1 MRHFLYILILFQISC
16 LEKNEGPTSERTS
29 QNIAAIKISAADATK
44 ISDYVNKAQHSGMN
58 SNTYQVY
65 MDSALMIKPDSA
77 YLWQQKAMPLYK
89 ARKYSVGKPFLAKA
103 VEYDPEGN
111 LDYSGFMKCIFSK
124 EYEESIEELLEA
136 KDRFGDSY
144 VMDHTYNF
152 YIGLDYLQLNQF
164 EKAKEYLL
172 KSQKQQF
179 ADFPKDP
186 PEEACHYL
194 DWFYLGIVEAELD
207 NHTAAIHSFDMS
219 LKVYKNFGDAMY
231 NKAYSLAAL
240 ERMDE
245 AKLVF
250 KEALKNKGNTI
261 NEDNVFYEVYPY
273 QVFHR
278 LSQLSRAVK

>member
-111 LDYSGFMKCIFSK
+111 IDYSGFMKCIFSK
-124 EYEESIEELLEA
+124 VFEESI
-136 KDRFGDSY
+136 
-144 VMDHTYNF
+144 
-152 YIGLDYLQLNQF
+152 
-164 EKAKEYLL
+164 
-172 KSQKQQF
+172 
-179 ADFPKDP
+179 
-186 PEEACHYL
+186 
-194 DWFYLGIVEAELD
+194 
-207 NHTAAIHSFDMS
+207 
-219 LKVYKNFGDAMY
+219 
-231 NKAYSLAAL
+231 
-240 ERMDE
+240 
-245 AKLVF
+245 
-250 KEALKNKGNTI
+250 
-261 NEDNVFYEVYPY
+261 
-273 QVFHR
+273 
-278 LSQLSRAVK
+278 